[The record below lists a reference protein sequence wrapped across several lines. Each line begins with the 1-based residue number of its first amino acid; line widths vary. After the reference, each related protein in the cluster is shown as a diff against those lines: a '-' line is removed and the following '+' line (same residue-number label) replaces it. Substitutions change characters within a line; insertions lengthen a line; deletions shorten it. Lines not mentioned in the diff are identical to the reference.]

1 MKPICI
7 NCPGHLTGDCA
18 TCAEMEDP
26 CGGDYEED
34 SLEEEPIGWDEQE
47 EMEECNE

>member
-18 TCAEMEDP
+18 DCAEMEDP
-26 CGGDYEED
+26 SGGDYEED
-34 SLEEEPIGWDEQE
+34 ALDEEPIGWDD
-47 EMEECNE
+47 NEGLED